1 MNFVLVSYIV
11 FDFSFHLC
19 VIYFAQLG
27 VSKEVEFLRFIPEND
42 LFKVNGTEARITGS
56 GIAPT
61 TYRYY
66 IWFRAGF
73 SLQAE

>member
-27 VSKEVEFLRFIPEND
+27 VSKEVEFLRFIPKND
-42 LFKVNGTEARITGS
+42 LLKVNGTEARITGS
-56 GIAPT
+56 DIAPT

-66 IWFRAGF
+66 I
-73 SLQAE
+73 